1 MRAIVSNSCQ
11 PIAHLTAVKITLSI
25 DNGMTISYQEGMKT
39 AISIPDQLF
48 DEVESFSKKHRR
60 SRSEVFVM
68 AVRKFLEKEK
78 NRELLDA
85 LNEAYSEEE
94 IAEEKTLREK
104 GKRYYARKVLKES
117 HGD

>member
-1 MRAIVSNSCQ
+1 
-11 PIAHLTAVKITLSI
+11 
-25 DNGMTISYQEGMKT
+25 MKT

-48 DEVESFSKKHRR
+48 QEVESLSRKQRR

-68 AVRKFLEKEK
+68 AVKELLEKEK
-78 NRELLDA
+78 SRELLEA

-94 IAEEKTLREK
+94 SAEETTLREK
-104 GKRYYARKVLKES
+104 GKRYYGKKVLKEN